1 MVEGTRA
8 FFLVAWMWVRSSLTY
23 RASFLITTLANL
35 AITFLDFVVVLLMFS
50 HVDALGGFGLAEV
63 ALLYGSASLAL
74 GVADLLL
81 GNVERVGERI
91 RDGSL
96 DVLLV
101 RPVSIF
107 VQVAADRFALRRLG
121 RVIQAL
127 GVLGWALPRVDV
139 EWSAG
144 AVALLVMML
153 VSGSVIFGAVFVL
166 GSSFQFWAQD
176 AAQVQNAFTYGG
188 GVLLQYPPTIFP
200 RELVRGVT
208 FVLPLAFVNWLP
220 ALRLLGR
227 DDPLGL
233 PGWVDFLSPLVALVL
248 SGLTALVWRS
258 AVRSYRST
266 GS

>member
-1 MVEGTRA
+1 MVEGVRA
-8 FFLVAWMWVRSSLTY
+8 FCLVAWMWMRAALTY
-23 RASFLITTLANL
+23 RASFAITTLANL
-35 AITFLDFVVVLLMFS
+35 AITFLDFVTVLLMFS

-74 GVADLLL
+74 GMADLVL
-81 GNVERVGERI
+81 GNVERVGTRI

-107 VQVAADRFALRRLG
+107 VQVAADRFAPRRVG
-121 RVIQAL
+121 RVIQAVL
-127 GVLGWALPRVDV
+127 VLGWAVPRVDV
-139 EWSAG
+139 DWSVG
-144 AVALLVMML
+144 SVLLLAMML
-153 VSGSVIFGAVFVL
+153 ASGSVIFGALFTL

-188 GVLLQYPPTIFP
+188 SALLQYPPTIYAA
-200 RELVRGVT
+200 ELVRGVT
-208 FVLPLAFVNWLP
+208 FVVPLAFVNWLP

-233 PGWVDFLSPLVALVL
+233 PGWVDFLSPLVAVAL
-248 SGLTALVWRS
+248 SGLAAVVWRS